1 MRSSGVAVMM
11 NFPQRLFHAAR
22 HPADTPIR
30 LGKMVEVASSG
41 GFSIAPTVRGTMRKA
56 RFVIPVVALGG
67 LAIGSFML
75 LRRRR
80 NQTA

>member
-1 MRSSGVAVMM
+1 
-11 NFPQRLFHAAR
+11 
-22 HPADTPIR
+22 
-30 LGKMVEVASSG
+30 
-41 GFSIAPTVRGTMRKA
+41 MRKA

-80 NQTA
+80 NQTAWALARPDLWAALDGLLAARLDMDGPAKIFL

>member
-1 MRSSGVAVMM
+1 MG
-11 NFPQRLFHAAR
+11 
-22 HPADTPIR
+22 
-30 LGKMVEVASSG
+30 
-41 GFSIAPTVRGTMRKA
+41 KA

-67 LAIGSFML
+67 LAVGSFML